1 MGARIKT
8 VFLWWP
14 VRLARLTGTSMTHSS
29 TPTIEIIG
37 WVWLKRATISNNINH
52 GWLAFLDATPLLPR
66 YNKCDQ
72 LLPPNV
78 ELRGKPQLNTT
89 NED

>member
-14 VRLARLTGTSMTHSS
+14 VRLARLTGTTLAHSS

-52 GWLAFLDATPLLPR
+52 GWLAFLDETPL
-66 YNKCDQ
+66 
-72 LLPPNV
+72 
-78 ELRGKPQLNTT
+78 PQRCKSAGN
-89 NED
+89 

>member
-14 VRLARLTGTSMTHSS
+14 VRLARLTGTTLARSS

-37 WVWLKRATISNNINH
+37 WVWLTRATISNNINH
-52 GWLAFLDATPLLPR
+52 GWLAFLDETPLPQR
-66 YNKCDQ
+66 CKKCGQ
-72 LLPPNV
+72 LLPPNA
-78 ELRGKPQLNTT
+78 
-89 NED
+89 